1 MKQKPNHDL
10 LVRKYLTDKEA
21 AKDFLLAHLPAE
33 VLDICDLDSI
43 TVEPTSYIEDDL
55 REHCSDI
62 VHKLKIKNSKKTAY
76 IYTLVEHQSSAVK
89 LMPFRILKYQVA
101 IIDKHLKEHKGSELP
116 LVFPLVLYNGTATP
130 YPYSANIADLFVDRE
145 IYQKLPLGNFK
156 LLDLT
161 VTDDNEILQHRK
173 AALME
178 LVTKHIRSKGFIA
191 VIPQIIQALQLAHEL
206 GIDHSLV
213 DSIVIYMMQAREN
226 NEIKEL
232 SKQVKDNAP
241 YYEDTIMTY
250 AESVK
255 KEGVK
260 IGIQLGKQEGRQE
273 GLQLGEQKVKEIA
286 KKMLANG
293 MEQKMVAEITNL
305 SIEQIETLH

>member
-21 AKDFLLAHLPAE
+21 AKDFLLAHLPTE

-62 VHKLKIKNSKKTAY
+62 VHKLKIKKSNKTAY
-76 IYTLVEHQSSAVK
+76 VYTLVEHQSSAVK
-89 LMPFRILKYQVA
+89 LMPFRILKYQAA

-130 YPYSANIADLFVDRE
+130 YPYSSNITDLFVDRE

-178 LVTKHIRSKGFIA
+178 LVTKHIRSKEFIT
-191 VIPQIIQALQLAHEL
+191 VIPQIIQALQLMHEL

-213 DSIVIYMMQAREN
+213 DSVVVYMMQAREN
-226 NEIKEL
+226 KEIKEL

-255 KEGVK
+255 KEGMR
-260 IGIQLGKQEGRQE
+260 LGRQEGRQE
-273 GLQLGEQKVKEIA
+273 SQLEIA
-286 KKMLANG
+286 KKMLDSG
-293 MEQKMVAEITNL
+293 MEQKLVAEITNL
-305 SIEQIETLH
+305 SLEQIKTLH